1 MKERL
6 DKYLSNLWIAS
17 RKEIKK
23 LIKKWIIKIQ
33 VNNNDIFDPEF
44 KITEWDI
51 INFNGKIIPVK
62 RDIIILLHKPS
73 WYVSSDVDDGHHPS
87 YKKLLE
93 DCPYKNLV
101 KVAWRLD
108 VDTEWLLVL
117 MSDGK
122 KIHQITSPKKWKEKV
137 YIAHIEK
144 NLSKED
150 IEKLEKPME
159 IDNYT
164 TLWSK
169 IKILW
174 DKKIQITITE
184 GKFHQIKKMLNAVNN
199 KVLYLKRI
207 SVWNYKLWDLK
218 KWEWKYFK

>member
-51 INFNGKIIPVK
+51 INFNDKIIPVK
-62 RDIIILLHKPS
+62 RDIIILLHKPA
-73 WYVSSDVDDGHHPS
+73 WYVSSDVDDGHHFS